1 MSMITSELLK
11 KVRHIEIKTRGLVNH
26 LFSGEYHS
34 VFKGKGMDFS
44 EVREYQYGDDI
55 RSIDWNV
62 TARFGH
68 PYIKVFEEER
78 ELTVLLVVDL
88 SGSQYFGSYQQAKQQ
103 IAAELSAILSLSA
116 LKNNDKVGLI
126 LFTDTVE
133 KYIPPQKKKTNVLRI
148 IREVLSF
155 EPKSRGTNIKN
166 ALEFVN
172 KAVKKRSICFLIS
185 DFNDKGYEQVIRIT
199 ARKHDLIAVK
209 IEDPRENE
217 LPSVGLVQFADPES
231 GKEMLIDTGSIKVR
245 SLFYAKVQERKNL
258 IRKIF
263 TAAGIDTINV
273 NTAQSYIPPLVNFF
287 KKRETRL

>member
-1 MSMITSELLK
+1 MITSELLK

-44 EVREYQYGDDI
+44 EVREYQFGDDI

-245 SLFYAKVQERKNL
+245 SQFYAKVQERKNL

-263 TAAGIDTINV
+263 TAAGVDSINV

>member
-1 MSMITSELLK
+1 MITSELLK

-55 RSIDWNV
+55 RNIDWNV

-68 PYIKVFEEER
+68 PFIKVFEEER

-155 EPKSRGTNIKN
+155 EPKSRGTNIKS

-185 DFNDKGYEQVIRIT
+185 DFNDKDYEQVIRIT

-209 IEDPRENE
+209 VEDPREND
-217 LPSVGLVQFADPES
+217 LPSVGLMRLADPET
-231 GKEMLIDTGSIKVR
+231 GKEMLVDTSSIKIR
-245 SLFYAKVQERKNL
+245 SKFYEKVQERRERTK
-258 IRKIF
+258 KIF
-263 TAAGIDTINV
+263 TAAGVDTIQI
-273 NTAQSYIPPLVNFF
+273 NTAQSYIPPLVSFF

>member
-1 MSMITSELLK
+1 MITSELLK

-245 SLFYAKVQERKNL
+245 SQFYAKVQERKNL

-263 TAAGIDTINV
+263 TAAGVDTINV